1 VVERNLAGRIAIVT
15 GAAEGIGFVTAQR
28 LAAAGARVA
37 IADIDGAAAGRAA
50 EQIAR
55 EQGGEVG
62 MGVAVDVSDEQTVRE
77 MVRRVRDEW
86 GDAEILV
93 NNAGIVGDTNDV
105 QDFDIDAWD
114 RTVAINLRGVFLCCR
129 FALPGMQARGHGRI
143 VNVASI
149 AGKEGNPRMCAYSA
163 SKAGVIGFTKSLAK
177 EVARQNILVN
187 AIAPAAIS
195 TRLTDELPPAVL
207 SYMVERIPMGRIGQP
222 GEVAALIHW
231 LCGDE
236 CSFTTGQCLDIS
248 GGRATY

>member
-1 VVERNLAGRIAIVT
+1 MERNLVGRVAIVT
-15 GAAEGIGFVTAQR
+15 GAAEGIGFAVAR
-28 LAAAGARVA
+28 CLAAAGARVA
-37 IADIDGAAAGRAA
+37 IADIDAAAARRAAARITQDGGAAL
-50 EQIAR
+50 
-55 EQGGEVG
+55 
-62 MGVAVDVSDEQTVRE
+62 GVAADVADERAVQE
-77 MVRRVRDEW
+77 MVRQVRDEL

-105 QDFDIDAWD
+105 QDFAIDAWD
-114 RTVAINLRGVFLCCR
+114 RALAVNLRGVFLCCR
-129 FALPGMQARGHGRI
+129 FVLPGMQAKGRGRI

-187 AIAPAAIS
+187 AVAPAVIA
-195 TRLTDELPPAVL
+195 TRLSDELEPSVL
-207 SYMVERIPMGRIGQP
+207 AYMVERIPMGRVGQP
-222 GEVAALIHW
+222 EEVAALIHW

>member
-1 VVERNLAGRIAIVT
+1 VERNLVGRVAIVT
-15 GAAEGIGFVTAQR
+15 GAAEGIGFAVAR
-28 LAAAGARVA
+28 CLAAAGARVA
-37 IADIDGAAAGRAA
+37 IADIDAAAARRAAARITQDGGAAL
-50 EQIAR
+50 
-55 EQGGEVG
+55 
-62 MGVAVDVSDEQTVRE
+62 GVAADVADERAVQE
-77 MVRRVRDEW
+77 MVRQVRDEL

-105 QDFDIDAWD
+105 QDFAIDAWD
-114 RTVAINLRGVFLCCR
+114 RALAVNLRGVFLCCR
-129 FALPGMQARGHGRI
+129 FVLPGMQAKGRGRI

-187 AIAPAAIS
+187 AVAPAVIA
-195 TRLTDELPPAVL
+195 TRLSDELEPSVL
-207 SYMVERIPMGRIGQP
+207 AYMVERIPMGRVGQP
-222 GEVAALIHW
+222 EEVAALIHW

>member
-1 VVERNLAGRIAIVT
+1 MERNLVGRVAIVT
-15 GAAEGIGFVTAQR
+15 GAAEGIGFAVARR

-37 IADIDGAAAGRAA
+37 IADIDGAAARRAA
-50 EQIAR
+50 ERITQD
-55 EQGGEVG
+55 GGAAL
-62 MGVAVDVSDEQTVRE
+62 GVAADVADERAVQE
-77 MVRRVRDEW
+77 MVRQVRDEL

-105 QDFDIDAWD
+105 QDFAIDAWD
-114 RTVAINLRGVFLCCR
+114 RALAVNLRGVFLCCR
-129 FALPGMQARGHGRI
+129 FVLPGMQAKGRGRI

-187 AIAPAAIS
+187 AVAPAVIA
-195 TRLTDELPPAVL
+195 TRLSDELEPSVL
-207 SYMVERIPMGRIGQP
+207 AYMVERIPMGRVGQP
-222 GEVAALIHW
+222 EEVAALIHW

>member
-1 VVERNLAGRIAIVT
+1 VERNLVGRVAIVT
-15 GAAEGIGFVTAQR
+15 GAAEGIGFAVARR

-37 IADIDGAAAGRAA
+37 IADIDAAAARRAAARITQDGGAAL
-50 EQIAR
+50 
-55 EQGGEVG
+55 
-62 MGVAVDVSDEQTVRE
+62 GVAADVADERAVQE
-77 MVRRVRDEW
+77 MVRQVRDEL

-105 QDFDIDAWD
+105 QDFAIDAWD
-114 RTVAINLRGVFLCCR
+114 RALAVNLRGVFLCCR
-129 FALPGMQARGHGRI
+129 FVLPGMQAKGRGRI

-187 AIAPAAIS
+187 AVAPAVIA
-195 TRLTDELPPAVL
+195 TRLSDELEPSVL
-207 SYMVERIPMGRIGQP
+207 AYMVERIPMGRVGQP
-222 GEVAALIHW
+222 EEVAALIHW

>member
-1 VVERNLAGRIAIVT
+1 MERNLVGRVAIVT
-15 GAAEGIGFVTAQR
+15 GAAEGIGFAVARR

-37 IADIDGAAAGRAA
+37 IADIDGAAARRAA
-50 EQIAR
+50 ERITQD
-55 EQGGEVG
+55 GGAAL
-62 MGVAVDVSDEQTVRE
+62 GVAADVADERAVQE
-77 MVRRVRDEW
+77 MVRQVQDEL

-105 QDFDIDAWD
+105 QDFAIDAWD
-114 RTVAINLRGVFLCCR
+114 RALAVNLRGVFLCCR
-129 FALPGMQARGHGRI
+129 FVLPGMQAKGRGRI

-187 AIAPAAIS
+187 AVAPAVIA
-195 TRLTDELPPAVL
+195 TRLSDELEPSVL
-207 SYMVERIPMGRIGQP
+207 AYMVERIPMGRVGQP
-222 GEVAALIHW
+222 EEVAALIHW

>member
-1 VVERNLAGRIAIVT
+1 MERNLVGRVAIVT
-15 GAAEGIGFVTAQR
+15 GAAEGIGFAVAGR

-37 IADIDGAAAGRAA
+37 IADIDAAAARRAA
-50 EQIAR
+50 ERITQD
-55 EQGGEVG
+55 GGAAL
-62 MGVAVDVSDEQTVRE
+62 GVAADVADERAVQE
-77 MVRRVRDEW
+77 MVRQVRDEL
-86 GDAEILV
+86 GDADILV

-105 QDFDIDAWD
+105 QDFAIDAWD
-114 RTVAINLRGVFLCCR
+114 RALAVNLRGVFLCCR
-129 FALPGMQARGHGRI
+129 FVLPGMQAKGRGRI

-187 AIAPAAIS
+187 AVAPAVIA
-195 TRLTDELPPAVL
+195 TRLSDELEPSVL
-207 SYMVERIPMGRIGQP
+207 AYMVERIPMGRVGQP
-222 GEVAALIHW
+222 EEVAALIHW

>member
-1 VVERNLAGRIAIVT
+1 VERNLVGRVAIVT
-15 GAAEGIGFVTAQR
+15 GAAEGIGFAVARR

-37 IADIDGAAAGRAA
+37 IADIDGAAARRAA
-50 EQIAR
+50 AR
-55 EQGGEVG
+55 ITQDGGAAL
-62 MGVAVDVSDEQTVRE
+62 GVAADVADERAVQE
-77 MVRRVRDEW
+77 MVRQVRDEL
-86 GDAEILV
+86 GDADILV

-105 QDFDIDAWD
+105 QDFAIDAWD
-114 RTVAINLRGVFLCCR
+114 RALAVNLRGVFLCCR
-129 FALPGMQARGHGRI
+129 FVLPGMQAKGRGRI

-187 AIAPAAIS
+187 AVAPAVIA
-195 TRLTDELPPAVL
+195 TRLSDELEPSVL
-207 SYMVERIPMGRIGQP
+207 AYMVERIPMGRVGQP
-222 GEVAALIHW
+222 EEVAALIHW

>member
-1 VVERNLAGRIAIVT
+1 MERNLVGRVAIVT
-15 GAAEGIGFVTAQR
+15 GAAEGIGFAVARR

-37 IADIDGAAAGRAA
+37 IADIDGAAARRAA
-50 EQIAR
+50 ERITQD
-55 EQGGEVG
+55 GGAAL
-62 MGVAVDVSDEQTVRE
+62 GVAADVADERAVQE
-77 MVRRVRDEW
+77 MVRQVRDEL
-86 GDAEILV
+86 GDADILV

-105 QDFDIDAWD
+105 QDFAIDAWD
-114 RTVAINLRGVFLCCR
+114 RALAVNLRGVFLCCR
-129 FALPGMQARGHGRI
+129 FVLPGMQAKGRGRI

-187 AIAPAAIS
+187 AVAPAVIA
-195 TRLTDELPPAVL
+195 TRLSDELEPSVL
-207 SYMVERIPMGRIGQP
+207 AYMVERIPMGRVGQP
-222 GEVAALIHW
+222 EEVAALIHW

>member
-1 VVERNLAGRIAIVT
+1 MERNLVGRVAIVT
-15 GAAEGIGFVTAQR
+15 GAAEGIGFAVARR

-37 IADIDGAAAGRAA
+37 IADIDAAAARRAVERITQDGGAAL
-50 EQIAR
+50 
-55 EQGGEVG
+55 
-62 MGVAVDVSDEQTVRE
+62 GVAADVADERAVQE
-77 MVRRVRDEW
+77 MVRQVRDEL
-86 GDAEILV
+86 GDADILV

-105 QDFDIDAWD
+105 QDFAIDAWD
-114 RTVAINLRGVFLCCR
+114 RALAVNLRGVFLCCR
-129 FALPGMQARGHGRI
+129 FVLPGMQAKGRGRI

-187 AIAPAAIS
+187 AVAPAVIA
-195 TRLTDELPPAVL
+195 TRLSDELEPSVL
-207 SYMVERIPMGRIGQP
+207 AYMVERIPMGRVGQP
-222 GEVAALIHW
+222 EEVAALIHW